1 MSDSETDESVKDTS
15 SSGDET
21 EDYEY
26 TGKKNEND
34 DSDLEVYF
42 NDENEYL
49 HIPNIQQ
56 TEDYDPEL
64 SDLEYLS
71 E

>member
-1 MSDSETDESVKDTS
+1 MSDSATAESVKDTS

-26 TGKKNEND
+26 TGKKNENE

-42 NDENEYL
+42 INENEYL
-49 HIPNIQQ
+49 HIPNI
-56 TEDYDPEL
+56 
-64 SDLEYLS
+64 
-71 E
+71 